1 MDTILALCN
10 EKTLRKLRPRLKKV
24 QLDLKAVAKRSTLP
38 KRLKETHPDLVLIDI
53 AMPMVPG
60 LETSIQ
66 LVRERAPT
74 VPILITDVASCDV
87 ESLRRLVN
95 QAAGEGHAGRPGEP
109 PAELFHPNSGRI
121 DAGRIAK
128 FFDLP
133 LARLARI
140 LGHSAQA
147 VHKTPDAESLQ
158 DQLTVFVR
166 IASVLLSLFG
176 SAHKARIWLNAPNP
190 DLDKLRPKELLERG
204 KPEIIA
210 ELLEDAVL
218 GHPG

>member
-1 MDTILALCN
+1 MATVLALCN

-24 QLDLKAVAKRSTLP
+24 HLDLKAVAKRSTLP

-53 AMPMVPG
+53 AMPAVSG
-60 LETSIQ
+60 LAASIQ
-66 LVRERAPT
+66 LVRERVPT

-87 ESLRRLVN
+87 ESLRRLVK
-95 QAAGEGHAGRPGEP
+95 QAGEGHEGRPGEP
-109 PAELFHPNSGRI
+109 PAELFHPQSGRI
-121 DAGRIAK
+121 DAGRIAT
-128 FFDLP
+128 FFGLP

-140 LGHSAQA
+140 LGRSPQT
-147 VHKTPDAESLQ
+147 VHKTPDAERLQ
-158 DQLTVFVR
+158 KPLTVFVR